1 MDENGQSARPT
12 VALCLSIL
20 DFLGWFRRKRLI
32 LFPKIFVPAD
42 RWPELK
48 TRKSVT
54 YWHFCFRS
62 FPTEATWNRP
72 GPSGA
77 STRTHGRPPNSDSAR
92 SSRGGQVA
100 GSSARPSSF
109 PVNEG
114 ASTSRGFP
122 APRRASVDEFSE
134 AALRAVMTQNQLH
147 LATTTVTSTET
158 QLERLLVEQ
167 ERLQEE
173 LLEKEADLEEV
184 RLQRAEADAAIA
196 SRREVIEDLT
206 ARVGRL
212 QAQTNQ
218 AQQDKQDAAREARCV
233 RLQAENARRDLARI
247 EAERLK
253 AEQEIANRRADI
265 GNLGEFNIVSVTDRG

>member
-1 MDENGQSARPT
+1 M
-12 VALCLSIL
+12 
-20 DFLGWFRRKRLI
+20 
-32 LFPKIFVPAD
+32 
-42 RWPELK
+42 
-48 TRKSVT
+48 
-54 YWHFCFRS
+54 
-62 FPTEATWNRP
+62 
-72 GPSGA
+72 
-77 STRTHGRPPNSDSAR
+77 
-92 SSRGGQVA
+92 
-100 GSSARPSSF
+100 
-109 PVNEG
+109 
-114 ASTSRGFP
+114 
-122 APRRASVDEFSE
+122 DEFSE
-134 AALRAVMTQNQLH
+134 AALRAVMTQNQLQ
-147 LATTTVTSTET
+147 LATTTVTSTAT

-184 RLQRAEADAAIA
+184 RLQRADADAAIA
-196 SRREVIEDLT
+196 SRRQVIEDLT

-265 GNLGEFNIVSVTDRG
+265 GNLGEFNILSIKTS